1 MPSHHPRSGNASRTD
16 GPAVPTPDTA
26 PPATDTTTD
35 TTTSTDTG
43 AARGRSGPGGH
54 GHEPLAA
61 LTITEVADQIFLRF
75 DSDASGTI
83 SVSELLAVLDP
94 DGDQADLPADL
105 GQRLATVDTN
115 SDSGVSKDELTTA
128 LTALDVDGSGTLDP
142 GERPA
147 SDSDFVS
154 AVLHARKQVG
164 GPVEREPLTV
174 TDAVDTLFTVFDTDG
189 SDIISMDELLASLPS
204 RGRKGGADADTLAE
218 QLVAL
223 IDSDGDGALSLA
235 EVTAT
240 VTLLDT
246 DLDGTLDSLHGA
258 GDVTLIGVM
267 LHAHPAVTDA
277 VVGSGSLI
285 V

>member
-1 MPSHHPRSGNASRTD
+1 MPSHNPRSGSASRTD
-16 GPAVPTPDTA
+16 GPAVPTPDTSTTV
-26 PPATDTTTD
+26 TDTTTD
-35 TTTSTDTG
+35 FG
-43 AARGRSGPGGH
+43 AARGRGGPGGH

-154 AVLHARKQVG
+154 VVLRARQHVG

-174 TDAVDTLFTVFDTDG
+174 TDAVDSIFTVFDTDG

-204 RGRKGGADADTLAE
+204 RGRKGGADTDTLAE

-258 GDVTLIGVM
+258 GDVALIGVL
-267 LHAHPAVTDA
+267 LHAHPVVTDT
-277 VVGSGSLI
+277 VVGGGSLI
-285 V
+285 A

>member
-1 MPSHHPRSGNASRTD
+1 MPSHNPRSGSASRTD
-16 GPAVPTPDTA
+16 GPAVPTPDTSTTV
-26 PPATDTTTD
+26 TDTTTD
-35 TTTSTDTG
+35 FG
-43 AARGRSGPGGH
+43 AARGRGGPGGH

-154 AVLHARKQVG
+154 VVLHARRHVG

-174 TDAVDTLFTVFDTDG
+174 TDAVDTIFTVFDTDG

-204 RGRKGGADADTLAE
+204 RGRKGGADTDTLAE

-258 GDVTLIGVM
+258 GDVALIGVL
-267 LHAHPAVTDA
+267 LHAHPVVTDT
-277 VVGSGSLI
+277 VVGGGSLI
-285 V
+285 A

>member
-1 MPSHHPRSGNASRTD
+1 MPSHNPRSGSASRTD

-26 PPATDTTTD
+26 TTVTDTAPTTD
-35 TTTSTDTG
+35 FG
-43 AARGRSGPGGH
+43 AARGRGGPGGH

-94 DGDQADLPADL
+94 DGDQAELPADL

-154 AVLHARKQVG
+154 AVLRARQHVG

-174 TDAVDTLFTVFDTDG
+174 TDAVDTIFTVFDTDG

-204 RGRKGGADADTLAE
+204 RGRKGGADTDTVAE

-258 GDVTLIGVM
+258 GDVALIGVL
-267 LHAHPAVTDA
+267 LHAHPVVADT
-277 VVGSGSLI
+277 VVGGGSLI
-285 V
+285 A